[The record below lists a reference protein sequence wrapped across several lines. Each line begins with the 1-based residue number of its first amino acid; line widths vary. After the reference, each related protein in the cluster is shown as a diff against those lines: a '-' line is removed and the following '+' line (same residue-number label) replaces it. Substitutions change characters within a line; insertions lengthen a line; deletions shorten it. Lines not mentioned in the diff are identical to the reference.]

1 MTFDIEPATWESF
14 SDVMGENGG
23 CGGCWCMLWRQS
35 SKDMT
40 ANMGVPNRRLMHELF
55 ETGAVP
61 GLVAS
66 RDGRAVGWIQ
76 VAPRSDFPR
85 LDGSRILQPVDDRP
99 VWSVSCFLVH
109 KDVRRQG
116 LSRRLLEAA
125 CDFAR
130 DRGAAILEGYP
141 IDTPKEKY
149 PAVYAWTGFAGAYRA
164 AGFAEVARRS
174 PTRPIMRRAL
184 AAG

>member
-1 MTFDIEPATWESF
+1 MTFEIEPATWESF

-35 SKDMT
+35 SKGMA
-40 ANMGVPNRRLMHELF
+40 ANMGESNRRLMQALF

-61 GLVAS
+61 GLVA
-66 RDGRAVGWIQ
+66 RQDGGAVGWIQ
-76 VAPRSDFPR
+76 VAPRSAFPR
-85 LDGSRILQPVDDRP
+85 LERSRILQPVDDKP
-99 VWSVSCFLVH
+99 VWNVSCFLVH
-109 KDVRRQG
+109 KAVRRQG
-116 LSRRLLEAA
+116 LSRRLLEAT

-149 PAVYAWTGFAGAYRA
+149 PAVYAWTGFVGAYRA
-164 AGFAEVARRS
+164 AGFKEVARRS
-174 PTRPIMRRAL
+174 ATRPIMRRQLGAS
-184 AAG
+184 